1 MNRVRFN
8 VAANIAGQVW
18 SVLLAIICTPFFIK
32 LLGIEGYAL
41 IAFYAVLQA
50 TLQLLDLGF
59 AITVNREVARLS
71 PKASAVD
78 IRELGE
84 FAATAERWYWILGCG
99 TGIVMYFATPY
110 IADTWLNAENIPQ
123 EDLTDSAR
131 LFGLVASLLWPISF
145 YQSGLL
151 GLQRQVRLNLITIPF
166 NALINLGGVILLW
179 LGPRSV
185 TTLFAWQAVVLLVQV
200 TVMNVQFWRC
210 VGVPRGTRFVSLAT
224 LKGKWRFSLGV
235 GSISITGFIL
245 TNLDKLI
252 LSRLLSLESF
262 GHYSLAATLAR
273 GLYVM
278 ITPVFNA
285 YFPRFSALASS
296 SDKAVMRQC
305 YHNAAQ
311 VMSVLIL
318 PLAVTMGVY
327 SPEIA
332 FLWLQNSSIAKNVA
346 PITSLLVIGT
356 CLNGLMYIPFALQ
369 LAYGNTKI
377 GLYISLCL
385 VAGLVPAMIFAT
397 FQYGTLGAAA
407 MWGVIN
413 GLYLLVGLP
422 ITHKYLLPRQ
432 TGSWLRFDVLP
443 PLAAAFVVAGLGRV
457 VLSSAQSTVPMLIT
471 LSSIWL
477 LATIAA
483 ALSAIQ
489 VRGTIR
495 QLTGVRF

>member
-131 LFGLVASLLWPISF
+131 LFGLVACLQWLISF

-166 NALINLGGVILLW
+166 NALINLGGVVLLW

-185 TTLFAWQAVVLLVQV
+185 TTLFAWQAVVLLVQF

-210 VGVPRGTRFVSLAT
+210 VGVPRETRFVSLAT
-224 LKGKWRFSLGV
+224 LKGKWRFSLGM
-235 GSISITGFIL
+235 GGMSITGFIL

-262 GHYSLAATLAR
+262 GQYSLAATLAR

-296 SDKAVMRQC
+296 GEKAVMHEC
-305 YHNAAQ
+305 YHSAAQ
-311 VMSVLIL
+311 VMSVLVL
-318 PLAVTMGVY
+318 PLAVIMGVY
-327 SPEIA
+327 SSEIA

-422 ITHKYLLPRQ
+422 ITHKYLLSGQ
-432 TGSWLRFDVLP
+432 TGIWLRFDVLP
-443 PLAAAFVVAGLGRV
+443 PLAAAFVIAGIGRA
-457 VLSSAQSTVPMLIT
+457 VLFSDQSTVLMLIT
-471 LSSIWL
+471 IGSIWL
-477 LATIAA
+477 LATIGA
-483 ALSAIQ
+483 ALSATR
-489 VRGTIR
+489 VRSTIL

>member
-1 MNRVRFN
+1 
-8 VAANIAGQVW
+8 
-18 SVLLAIICTPFFIK
+18 
-32 LLGIEGYAL
+32 
-41 IAFYAVLQA
+41 
-50 TLQLLDLGF
+50 
-59 AITVNREVARLS
+59 
-71 PKASAVD
+71 
-78 IRELGE
+78 
-84 FAATAERWYWILGCG
+84 
-99 TGIVMYFATPY
+99 
-110 IADTWLNAENIPQ
+110 
-123 EDLTDSAR
+123 
-131 LFGLVASLLWPISF
+131 
-145 YQSGLL
+145 
-151 GLQRQVRLNLITIPF
+151 
-166 NALINLGGVILLW
+166 
-179 LGPRSV
+179 
-185 TTLFAWQAVVLLVQV
+185 
-200 TVMNVQFWRC
+200 MNVQFWRC

-305 YHNAAQ
+305 YHSAAQ

>member
-1 MNRVRFN
+1 
-8 VAANIAGQVW
+8 
-18 SVLLAIICTPFFIK
+18 
-32 LLGIEGYAL
+32 
-41 IAFYAVLQA
+41 
-50 TLQLLDLGF
+50 LGF
-59 AITVNREVARLS
+59 ATTVNREVARLS

-84 FAATAERWYWILGCG
+84 FAATAQHWYWILGCG

-110 IADTWLNAENIPQ
+110 IASTWLNAENILQ
-123 EDLTDSAR
+123 DDLTDSAR
-131 LFGLVASLLWPISF
+131 LFGLVACLQWPVSF

-151 GLQRQVRLNLITIPF
+151 GLQRQVKLNLITIPF
-166 NALINLGGVILLW
+166 NALINLGGVVLLW

-200 TVMNVQFWRC
+200 AVMNVQFWRC
-210 VGVPRGTRFVSLAT
+210 VGIPRETRSVSLAA
-224 LKGKWRFSLGV
+224 LKGKWRFSLGM
-235 GSISITGFIL
+235 GGISITGFIL

-262 GHYSLAATLAR
+262 GHYSLAGTLAR

-285 YFPRFSALASS
+285 YFPRFAALASS
-296 SDKAVMRQC
+296 GDKAMMRQC

-318 PLAVTMGVY
+318 PLAVTMGIY
-327 SPEIA
+327 SSVIA
-332 FLWLQNSSIAKNVA
+332 FFWLQNSSIARNVA
-346 PITSLLVIGT
+346 PIASLLVIGT

-377 GLYISLCL
+377 GLCINLCL
-385 VAGLVPAMIFAT
+385 VAGFVPATIFAT
-397 FQYGTLGAAA
+397 FQYGVLGAAA
-407 MWGVIN
+407 MWGIIN

-422 ITHKYLLPRQ
+422 ITHKYLLSGQ

-443 PLAAAFVVAGLGRV
+443 PLAATFVIVAIGRA
-457 VLSSAQSTVPMLIT
+457 VLFSDQSTVLMLI
-471 LSSIWL
+471 SVGSIWL
-477 LATIAA
+477 LATIGA
-483 ALSAIQ
+483 ALSANQ
-489 VRGTIR
+489 VRSTIR
-495 QLTGVRF
+495 QLTGVHF

>member
-41 IAFYAVLQA
+41 IAFYMVLQA

-59 AITVNREVARLS
+59 ATTVNREVARLS
-71 PKASAVD
+71 PKATAVG
-78 IRELGE
+78 IRELGQ
-84 FAATAERWYWILGCG
+84 FAATAQRWYWILGCG
-99 TGIVMYFATPY
+99 TGIVMYFAIPY
-110 IADTWLNAENIPQ
+110 ISSTWLNAESIPR
-123 EDLTDSAR
+123 EDLTDSGR
-131 LFGLVASLLWPISF
+131 LFGLVACLQWPLSF

-166 NALINLGGVILLW
+166 NALINIGGVVLLW
-179 LGPRSV
+179 LGTRSV

-200 TVMNVQFWRC
+200 AVMNVQFWRC
-210 VGVPRGTRFVSLAT
+210 IDVPRETRFISLAT
-224 LKGKWRFSLGV
+224 LKGKWGFSLGM
-235 GSISITGFIL
+235 GGISITGFLL

-262 GHYSLAATLAR
+262 GHYSLAGTLAR
-273 GLYVM
+273 GLYVV
-278 ITPVFNA
+278 ITPVFTA
-285 YFPRFSALASS
+285 YFPRFSALASGG
-296 SDKAVMRQC
+296 DTAMMREC
-305 YHNAAQ
+305 YHAAAQ

-318 PLAVTMGVY
+318 PLAVTMGIY
-327 SPEIA
+327 SYELA
-332 FLWLQNSSIAKNVA
+332 FLWLQNSPVARDVA
-346 PITSLLVIGT
+346 PITRLLVIGT
-356 CLNGLMYIPFALQ
+356 CLNGLMNIPFALQ
-369 LAYGNTKI
+369 LAFGNTKI

-385 VAGLVPAMIFAT
+385 VAGLAPAIIFAT
-397 FQYGTLGAAA
+397 FQYGVLGAAA

-422 ITHKYLLPRQ
+422 ITHKYLLSGQ

-443 PLAAAFVVAGLGRV
+443 PLAAVLVIAGIGRT
-457 VLSSAQSTVPMLIT
+457 VLFSDQSTLLTLIT
-471 LSSIWL
+471 VGSIWL

-483 ALSAIQ
+483 ALSANR
-489 VRGTIR
+489 VRSTIL